1 MKNLILI
8 HKFSSVTWS
17 VPSCVILKDIK
28 KLDGFNG
35 LVLDPSMFDSVLTD
49 FIEKMMLLSLNQNKD
64 VVTEETCDANY
75 CLYCYKNVFH
85 VTCTINNKIMLFH
98 LWLI

>member
-1 MKNLILI
+1 MKNLILM

-35 LVLDPSMFDSVLTD
+35 LVLDPSMFDSVSVITNL
-49 FIEKMMLLSLNQNKD
+49 IEKLMQYLLPSISKP
-64 VVTEETCDANY
+64 
-75 CLYCYKNVFH
+75 K
-85 VTCTINNKIMLFH
+85 
-98 LWLI
+98 